1 MLDKYKNYWY
11 DYSLLAV
18 YRILL
23 RYVLYTLSMTA
34 TFRGNSFFLGYNI
47 SHYSR
52 ESEFSCMS
60 YQKAE
65 DIWNYFWSGKS
76 KCIGL
81 EEEMLYF

>member
-1 MLDKYKNYWY
+1 MLCTVHIIN
-11 DYSLLAV
+11 V
-18 YRILL
+18 
-23 RYVLYTLSMTA
+23 
-34 TFRGNSFFLGYNI
+34 TFRGNPFFLGYNI

-52 ESEFSCMS
+52 ESEFICMS

-65 DIWNYFWSGKS
+65 DTWNYFWSGKS

>member
-11 DYSLLAV
+11 DYILLAV
-18 YRILL
+18 YKILL
-23 RYVLYTLSMTA
+23 RYVLYTLSTLLL
-34 TFRGNSFFLGYNI
+34 GVIFFLGYNI

-65 DIWNYFWSGKS
+65 DIWN
-76 KCIGL
+76 
-81 EEEMLYF
+81 